1 MRTGRRWAVRVPRAC
16 HERLSRWQRVR
27 RGGERSLAAAGLL
40 FLAGAAIFAQSTE
53 IGSLSG
59 NLTDLHSRP
68 LDGATVILRNA
79 NNGTEAR
86 TTTARNGAYRFSG
99 LPAGEYTLEAGA
111 TRQGSCTAWAICP
124 ATRITRKRWD
134 RRTGT

>member
-40 FLAGAAIFAQSTE
+40 LLAGAAIFAQSTE

-59 NLTDLHSRP
+59 KLTDLHSRP

-99 LPAGEYTLEAGA
+99 LPAGEYTLEAG
-111 TRQGSCTAWAICP
+111 TPQLGR
-124 ATRITRKRWD
+124 
-134 RRTGT
+134 GTVAGIIVAAGDGG